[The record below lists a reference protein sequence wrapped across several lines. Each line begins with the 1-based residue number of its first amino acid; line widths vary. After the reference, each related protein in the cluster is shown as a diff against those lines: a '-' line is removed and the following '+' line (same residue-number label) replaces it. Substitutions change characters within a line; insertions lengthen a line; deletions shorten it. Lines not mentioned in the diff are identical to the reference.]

1 MLPEE
6 RTDSDQT
13 IKRFFFNQL
22 FKTKIFG
29 VSWSSKSSFQADS
42 LDEGGAGKRKRSPV
56 APASSCLE
64 EEDEDAAEQ
73 EGEVKRWRP
82 DTIYQAIQVNI

>member
-1 MLPEE
+1 ME
-6 RTDSDQT
+6 
-13 IKRFFFNQL
+13 I
-22 FKTKIFG
+22 
-29 VSWSSKSSFQADS
+29 AS
-42 LDEGGAGKRKRSPV
+42 LDEGGAGKRKRSLV

-82 DTIYQAIQVNI
+82 DIIYQAIQVNIYRVMWSLFHWNRLFQSVYGE